1 MTDACHAPAL
11 VRVLVSDADGR
22 MSSEALRRIVAPVLR
37 AARVGEELCHPHVLR
52 HTFATLYVQRPDA
65 RLERLQ
71 LLMRHAS
78 IDTTAQC
85 LHTTTTT
92 TTDELEADAAA
103 RETRRTD
110 AGDGAGRA
118 ARRSR

>member
-1 MTDACHAPAL
+1 
-11 VRVLVSDADGR
+11 

-52 HTFATLYVQRPDA
+52 HTFATLYMQRPD
-65 RLERLQ
+65 RLKRLQ
-71 LLMRHAS
+71 LLMGHAS
-78 IDTTAQC
+78 IDTTAQY
-85 LHTTTTT
+85 LHT

-103 RETRRTD
+103 RDTRRTD
-110 AGDGAGRA
+110 ARDGAGRA